1 MDKNLIIHHFCVILG
16 FGTGLISGQCG
27 LEIIQG
33 TLIAEASNFYMHSR
47 KILQQIRKV
56 YTKSYDLVEKI
67 YFLSYFIGRV
77 FIIFQINIIK
87 LKLNLSIKN

>member
-1 MDKNLIIHHFCVILG
+1 MDKNLIIHHLCVIIG

-47 KILQQIRKV
+47 KIL
-56 YTKSYDLVEKI
+56 
-67 YFLSYFIGRV
+67 
-77 FIIFQINIIK
+77 
-87 LKLNLSIKN
+87 